1 MEYVI
6 IIILSYL
13 FGTISPSMIVA
24 KRLKNID
31 IRDVNSKNAGTSN
44 VAITV
49 GLKWGI
55 LVGFLDIFKG
65 FLPVLILRIV
75 FPENDIYWVIGGFF
89 TIIGHI
95 YPFHMKFKGGKGTAA
110 FGGLVLA
117 IMPVPSLILAAIF
130 TVSLFVTDF
139 IALATLVV
147 IILVPLTMIYLDF
160 SVLSIVLVT
169 IYSLLS
175 FYLHFPNFV
184 RIYKKQEVGLKASFS
199 KK

>member
-55 LVGFLDIFKG
+55 LVGFLDILECK
-65 FLPVLILRIV
+65 
-75 FPENDIYWVIGGFF
+75 
-89 TIIGHI
+89 
-95 YPFHMKFKGGKGTAA
+95 
-110 FGGLVLA
+110 
-117 IMPVPSLILAAIF
+117 
-130 TVSLFVTDF
+130 
-139 IALATLVV
+139 
-147 IILVPLTMIYLDF
+147 
-160 SVLSIVLVT
+160 
-169 IYSLLS
+169 YSCG
-175 FYLHFPNFV
+175 N
-184 RIYKKQEVGLKASFS
+184 
-199 KK
+199 